1 MRSPCELGADDA
13 QREGNG
19 AGDDCAPQSSS
30 SRSQIRARAEALP
43 EDEHDRRHALIDE
56 SERLYAAALKLLTD
70 HAVACV

>member
-1 MRSPCELGADDA
+1 MTHSARVTA
-13 QREGNG
+13 QATTARRRAAHRRRGRE
-19 AGDDCAPQSSS
+19 C
-30 SRSQIRARAEALP
+30 ARAEALP